1 MIKAASEKLYNV
13 EEYFELEKNS
23 EIRHEY
29 YYGKLISMPGESK
42 IANQISK
49 NILKKWDDSLENQGY
64 CLYNHDVKAEVVKK
78 GVYRYPDIVVSP
90 ETDDSD
96 IYLVKQPVIMVEVAS
111 EESWKRDTHNK
122 RKEYTALPTMKYYM
136 VVSQEEMYVELYY
149 RKGQDWIL
157 KQFEEAEDTIILTD
171 FNLKI
176 ELSEVYHRVKFGEQ
190 KTDESS
196 ML

>member
-1 MIKAASEKLYNV
+1 
-13 EEYFELEKNS
+13 
-23 EIRHEY
+23 
-29 YYGKLISMPGESK
+29 
-42 IANQISK
+42 
-49 NILKKWDDSLENQGY
+49 
-64 CLYNHDVKAEVVKK
+64 
-78 GVYRYPDIVVSP
+78 
-90 ETDDSD
+90 
-96 IYLVKQPVIMVEVAS
+96 
-111 EESWKRDTHNK
+111 
-122 RKEYTALPTMKYYM
+122 MKYYM

-157 KQFEEAEDTIILTD
+157 KQFEEAEDTIILAD